1 MKEIIGYTAK
11 RASHKIMN
19 TKVEPRFIAK
29 IFD

>member
-1 MKEIIGYTAK
+1 MKEMIGYTAK

-19 TKVEPRFIAK
+19 TNVEPRFIAK